1 MRIGLEGSGFI
12 IAIGVTLLLAGIIV
26 YYCNSR
32 IRTIEKA
39 VVKQNQILGD
49 FITNVKSSII
59 QNNSNDYTDHTHSG
73 GASVT
78 AIQAAQEHYS
88 NTNSVGLIS
97 VSDDD
102 DEDDSSDLSN
112 DEDDSSDLSN
122 DEDENEVE
130 NEVENEDDKKD
141 IVNINKLPEIEDI
154 KIDEIITLT
163 REFTPPIVKTV
174 KLGDILNEEHL
185 EQVASGGSLGSSS
198 ELSSMQNDAST
209 NMTNESQQ
217 FKHGNINIKK
227 IKVTEL
233 RNLAV
238 TSGVVSE
245 DVAKKMKK
253 ADLVKTM
260 QNSNT
265 DLD

>member
-1 MRIGLEGSGFI
+1 
-12 IAIGVTLLLAGIIV
+12 
-26 YYCNSR
+26 
-32 IRTIEKA
+32 
-39 VVKQNQILGD
+39 
-49 FITNVKSSII
+49 
-59 QNNSNDYTDHTHSG
+59 
-73 GASVT
+73 
-78 AIQAAQEHYS
+78 
-88 NTNSVGLIS
+88 
-97 VSDDD
+97 
-102 DEDDSSDLSN
+102 
-112 DEDDSSDLSN
+112 
-122 DEDENEVE
+122 
-130 NEVENEDDKKD
+130 
-141 IVNINKLPEIEDI
+141 
-154 KIDEIITLT
+154 
-163 REFTPPIVKTV
+163 
-174 KLGDILNEEHL
+174 
-185 EQVASGGSLGSSS
+185 
-198 ELSSMQNDAST
+198 MQNDAST